1 MSDQSTSEQSTSEQ
15 GISEQG
21 GSEQSKQGPDV
32 DQAAA
37 NGHVPDGQAGSQT
50 APPRGDQVWPTR
62 RYQPGRLR
70 HVENAFTSVLARAG
84 LIPHTYLL
92 TTRGRKTGRPRRN
105 PVILVVLNGQRWLV
119 APYGPVSWVHNAR
132 AAGKVELTRG
142 RTTRVYE
149 VRELPAQQAG
159 YVLKHYVRIARVTQ
173 PYFRA
178 RPDSPVEDFSAE
190 AALHPVFHLIRADQP
205 AA

>member
-1 MSDQSTSEQSTSEQ
+1 MSDQSVSEHSAAEP
-15 GISEQG
+15 GISEQTKPG
-21 GSEQSKQGPDV
+21 TGTDESGSGR
-32 DQAAA
+32 
-37 NGHVPDGQAGSQT
+37 T
-50 APPRGDQVWPTR
+50 TPPRGDEMWPTR
-62 RYQPGRLR
+62 RYQPGRLH
-70 HVENAFTSVLARAG
+70 HVENALTSILARTG

-92 TTRGRKTGRPRRN
+92 TTQGRKTGRSRSN
-105 PVILVVLNGQRWLV
+105 PVTVVVLDGQRWLV

-149 VRELPAQQAG
+149 VHELTAQQAG
-159 YVLKHYVRIARVTQ
+159 RVLKHYVHLARVTQ

-190 AALHPVFHLIRADQP
+190 AALHPVFELVTSDQ
-205 AA
+205 A

>member
-1 MSDQSTSEQSTSEQ
+1 MSDHSTSEQSTSQQKIPEQ
-15 GISEQG
+15 GVAQ
-21 GSEQSKQGPDV
+21 QSKPDPDA
-32 DQAAA
+32 DQAA
-37 NGHVPDGQAGSQT
+37 NGHVPDAQADSQT
-50 APPRGDQVWPTR
+50 TAPRAEVWPTR

-105 PVILVVLNGQRWLV
+105 PVTLVTLNGQRWLV

-142 RTTRVYE
+142 RTTREYE

-159 YVLKHYVRIARVTQ
+159 YVLKHYVRIAGVTR

-190 AALHPVFHLIRADQP
+190 AALHPVFQLVRIDQP
-205 AA
+205 